1 LQLPNLSRPG
11 PSSRRLAAM
20 EISLVRVSIRVL
32 YIGLASSTF
41 CLSSYTSFF
50 IFPSR
55 YFFAIGLP
63 MYLALDAHTT
73 PSYCTTKQYYSSS
86 LLLCARAVTASGS
99 SFHRIPQDLHNR
111 TLPLELLPVRSPLLG
126 KSKFVSSPVLT
137 DMLKSRTSSCI
148 AASLQPHAVRRVC
161 RILYVGPRPGSLSIP

>member
-1 LQLPNLSRPG
+1 MQLANLFRPG

-41 CLSSYTSFF
+41 CLSSYPSFF

-63 MYLALDAHTT
+63 LYLALDAHTT
-73 PSYCTTKQYYSSS
+73 RSHCTTKQCYSSALRLRGLS
-86 LLLCARAVTASGS
+86 PPMAPLSIGFLHA
-99 SFHRIPQDLHNR
+99 PHNR
-111 TLPLELLPVRSPLLG
+111 SLPLELLPVRSPLLG

-137 DMLKSRTSSCI
+137 DMLKSRTCPCI
-148 AASLQPHAVRRVC
+148 SAPLQPHAVRRVC